1 MDYRDY
7 RNLRKKDVVGRR
19 VRLLQKVRTGL
30 YEIPAGTICRIE
42 NKRQGYSLITEGC
55 ATCHI
60 KARIDKVP
68 PYYVELI
75 QETSEDEGE

>member
-1 MDYRDY
+1 MDYPEY
-7 RNLRKKDVVGRR
+7 RRLRRKDVVGRR
-19 VRLLQKVRTGL
+19 VRLLQTVRTGL

-55 ATCHI
+55 ATCQI

-68 PYYVELI
+68 HYYVELI
-75 QETSEDEGE
+75 EEKSEEEGQ

>member
-1 MDYRDY
+1 MNYTEYRK
-7 RNLRKKDVVGRR
+7 LSKKDVVGRR

-68 PYYVELI
+68 PYCVELI
-75 QETSEDEGE
+75 EEKSEDQGE